1 MRSLVLLGIDAT
13 LIVLATIMAVAL
25 RYNFEFPFDRT
36 STVAVYVA
44 ASLLASCIVLPAAGL
59 NRSIWRFS
67 SLPDY
72 MRIMGAVTAITL
84 IAVALMFA
92 GNRLDGVA
100 RSLPFIQFLL
110 AAAFLIGARVLY
122 RTHHLRRQARGKA
135 SAPLRIVQKEAGETI
150 LVVGLSRLTE
160 MYLQSLAELAG
171 DRVHVAGLLGLRNR
185 HVGRLAASYPI
196 LGLADDVE
204 RVLQDLELHGTA
216 IDRIVVTTTL
226 SALSPAARAALLR
239 IESGTPTRLE
249 FLTENL
255 GLEDGDR
262 LPSKTAA
269 QPAEPSVHA
278 GVSFV
283 ITPSE
288 TIELAGRHYWKI
300 KRTGDVALSATLLI
314 LLAPVLLVVAFLV
327 GTTIG
332 FPVLFWQRRPGLGG
346 RPFHVYKFRT
356 LSADRDSAGRVR
368 SDEERMS
375 RIGSFLRRTRLDEL
389 PQLVSILRGDMSF
402 IGPRPLLPRDQS
414 DAYRARL
421 LVRPGL
427 TGWAQVIGGRSI
439 SPSDK
444 AALDVWYVKNASLWL
459 DASIVL
465 RTIPMV
471 LFGERISQDAIVRAW
486 RDLQAGGAVHRST
499 ANDQNLDGARPA
511 A

>member
-13 LIVLATIMAVAL
+13 LIVLATIMAFAL
-25 RYNFEFPFDRT
+25 RYNLEFPFDRV
-36 STVAVYVA
+36 SSAAVYIT
-44 ASLLASCIVLPAAGL
+44 ASFLTSCFVLPVAGL

-72 MRIMGAVTAITL
+72 MRILGAVTAITL
-84 IAVALMFA
+84 MAVAIMFA
-92 GNRLDGVA
+92 CNRLDGVA
-100 RSLPFIQFLL
+100 RSLPFIQLLL

-122 RTHHLRRQARGKA
+122 RTHYLRRRARGKA
-135 SAPLRIVQKEAGETI
+135 SAPLRITHKATGETI

-160 MYLQSLAELAG
+160 MYLQSLAELAS
-171 DRVHVAGLLGLRNR
+171 DRVHIAGLLGLRNR

-204 RVLQDLELHGTA
+204 RVLQDLELHGTM

-226 SALSPAARAALLR
+226 GSLTPTARAALLR
-239 IESGTPTRLE
+239 IESGTSIRLE
-249 FLTENL
+249 FLTESL
-255 GLEDGDR
+255 GLEDGDHSS
-262 LPSKTAA
+262 PETGV
-269 QPAEPSVHA
+269 QPAEPLVHA

-288 TIELAGRHYWKI
+288 TIKLARRHYWRA
-300 KRTGDVALSATLLI
+300 KRAGDIVLSAMLLI
-314 LLAPVLLVVAFLV
+314 LLAPVLLVVAILV
-327 GTTIG
+327 GSTIG

-356 LSADRDSAGRVR
+356 MSADRDSTGRLR

-375 RIGSFLRRTRLDEL
+375 RVGGFLRRTRLDEL

-444 AALDVWYVKNASLWL
+444 AALDVWYVKHASLWL

-486 RDLQAGGAVHRST
+486 RDLQAGGTVHRST
-499 ANDQNLDGARPA
+499 GNDQNLDVARPA
-511 A
+511 T